1 MLKYILMALLFFI
14 ALSIGAIVSAK
25 YRKRANFFKALVLI
39 CQKLNVEISFSR
51 ERIKTLL
58 ASFDDKTKSQLC
70 GLTENYLAF
79 IDQESPLDKASLFK
93 GITFLKEEESDLIFL
108 FFRSLGRSDVDSQSK
123 ELKNF
128 ESRFDEMVSSATA
141 ENKKYGSMS
150 MKLGLIAGL
159 AVIIL
164 LI

>member
-1 MLKYILMALLFFI
+1 MIKYILMAILFII
-14 ALSIGAIVSAK
+14 ALSIGAIISGK

-51 ERIKTLL
+51 ERIKNLIYG
-58 ASFDDKTKSQLC
+58 FDEKTKTQLC

-79 IDQESPLDKASLFK
+79 IDKESPLDKESLFK
-93 GITFLKEEESDLIFL
+93 GINFLKEEEKDLIFL

-128 ESRFDEMVSSATA
+128 ETRFDEMVSSAA
-141 ENKKYGSMS
+141 QENKKYGSMS
-150 MKLGLIAGL
+150 MKLSLVAGL